1 MTKRKRRNHS
11 PVFKATV
18 ALAAVRGERTLADLA
33 EQFEGRSP
41 VRGERTLADLAE
53 QFEESALADLAE
65 QFEESAPWPI
75 WPSSSRRAHPGR
87 SGRAVRG
94 APESDPRLEKEV
106 GGGGRACV
114 RRRGDRG
121 GTFRAGDPA
130 APRQDWAADD
140 GEGFF
145 VQSAR
150 SRPVSDRRAMIHADH
165 PVAVTRRC
173 VLLDVARSTVYY
185 RPTGISA
192 EDLALMR
199 LLDEIHLAC
208 PFYGSR
214 RLRDELETQGSPVN
228 RKRVQRLVRQ
238 MGLRALYPKPRT
250 SQPGVGHT
258 VYPYRLRGL
267 SIERPNQVWATDICY
282 IPMAQ
287 GFM

>member
-11 PVFKATV
+11 PVFKAKV

-33 EQFEGRSP
+33 EQFEVHPNQIQDWKKKLVAEAEHVFGAGAIEAAHSERETQQLHAKIGQLTMEKDFCPKRS
-41 VRGERTLADLAE
+41 VETGER
-53 QFEESALADLAE
+53 
-65 QFEESAPWPI
+65 P
-75 WPSSSRRAHPGR
+75 PSDDSSRPPVGRHPT
-87 SGRAVRG
+87 
-94 APESDPRLEKEV
+94 L
-106 GGGGRACV
+106 C
-114 RRRGDRG
+114 
-121 GTFRAGDPA
+121 A
-130 APRQDWAADD
+130 A
-140 GEGFF
+140 
-145 VQSAR
+145 
-150 SRPVSDRRAMIHADH
+150 
-165 PVAVTRRC
+165 RC
-173 VLLDVARSTVYY
+173 ARSTVYY

-238 MGLRALYPKPRT
+238 MGLRALYPKPRP